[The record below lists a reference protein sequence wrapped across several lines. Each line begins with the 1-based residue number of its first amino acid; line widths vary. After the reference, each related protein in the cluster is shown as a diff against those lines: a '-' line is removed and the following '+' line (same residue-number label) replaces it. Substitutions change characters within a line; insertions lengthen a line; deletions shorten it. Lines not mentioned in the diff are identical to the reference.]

1 MKKKIL
7 GLVTIAILLLSSC
20 SDFLDEVAYDKFQ
33 KEDALSNPTLVYI
46 NSVAAIYSGM
56 GLQGT
61 CFEFRTYPYSFLS
74 EFTSDLA
81 MLPGRQG
88 DWVDGGFHQ
97 NAFLHS
103 WSPSYAAFLATW
115 NDIYKQISLCN
126 SAYEDLQDMID
137 KGGEDY
143 LKDYQY
149 EIRAC
154 RAFYYYHAIN
164 LFGRVPIIVFLRYQ
178 SGRRKATKSYSSL

>member
-1 MKKKIL
+1 MKKKIS

-88 DWVDGGFHQ
+88 DWVD
-97 NAFLHS
+97 AVSIRML
-103 WSPSYAAFLATW
+103 SYTVGHHLMRHF
-115 NDIYKQISLCN
+115 
-126 SAYEDLQDMID
+126 
-137 KGGEDY
+137 
-143 LKDYQY
+143 
-149 EIRAC
+149 
-154 RAFYYYHAIN
+154 
-164 LFGRVPIIVFLRYQ
+164 
-178 SGRRKATKSYSSL
+178 

>member
-7 GLVTIAILLLSSC
+7 GLVACERLLRRSC
-20 SDFLDEVAYDKFQ
+20 SDFMGEVAYDNFQ

-81 MLPGRQG
+81 M
-88 DWVDGGFHQ
+88 
-97 NAFLHS
+97 
-103 WSPSYAAFLATW
+103 
-115 NDIYKQISLCN
+115 
-126 SAYEDLQDMID
+126 
-137 KGGEDY
+137 
-143 LKDYQY
+143 
-149 EIRAC
+149 
-154 RAFYYYHAIN
+154 
-164 LFGRVPIIVFLRYQ
+164 
-178 SGRRKATKSYSSL
+178 